1 VVCAVEQWTVRTYP
15 AYSKVQLFDAKR
27 SNHEKNRPKFGA
39 KERENTRKSDLAN
52 FFIAT
57 FFFSPSCFTPDGGF
71 RFRLRKRVNVFS
83 DE

>member
-1 VVCAVEQWTVRTYP
+1 VCAVEQWTVRTYP

-52 FFIAT
+52 SFIAT
-57 FFFSPSCFTPDGGF
+57 FFFSSSLSRQMAVFVF
-71 RFRLRKRVNVFS
+71 VFASALNVFS

>member
-1 VVCAVEQWTVRTYP
+1 MVCAVEQWTVRTYP

-39 KERENTRKSDLAN
+39 KERENLIWQIHL
-52 FFIAT
+52 IAT
-57 FFFSPSCFTPDGGF
+57 FFFSSSLSRQMAVFVF
-71 RFRLRKRVNVFS
+71 VFASALNVFS